1 MNDGACADGTCPE
14 PLVVTG
20 IKVTPFDSYAH
31 AVRCAARC
39 VEGVDRSFWIAVN
52 PEKAFRAGR
61 DERLRRVLNQADV
74 GICDGVG
81 ISLAARLLLGRR
93 LPRITG
99 CDLFFH
105 LLEAA
110 RDRGWGV
117 FLLGADPASNEQA
130 ASSLERR
137 YEGLRIVGRR
147 SGYFDD
153 VESVIEAINASG
165 AQLLFV
171 AMGSPRQEYWIAE
184 HVDCLAP
191 ALCLGVGGSFDVA
204 SGKSRRA
211 PGWIR
216 KVGLEFLYRAA
227 TTPGW
232 KLTARWER
240 TWVKVRY
247 GLAVVWEK
255 LTAPRA

>member
-1 MNDGACADGTCPE
+1 M
-14 PLVVTG
+14 
-20 IKVTPFDSYAH
+20 TPFDSYAH
-31 AVRCAARC
+31 AVRCAARI
-39 VEGVDRSFWIAVN
+39 VEEGGKSFWIAMN
-52 PEKAFRAGR
+52 PEKAHRAGR

-74 GICDGVG
+74 GICDGIG
-81 ISLAARLLLGRR
+81 ISFAARMLQGRWV
-93 LPRITG
+93 PRVTG

-117 FLLGADPASNEQA
+117 FLFGADPDSNEQA
-130 ASSLERR
+130 AASLVER
-137 YEGLRIVGRR
+137 YNGLRIVGRH
-147 SGYFDD
+147 SGYFQD
-153 VESVIEAINASG
+153 VQPVIEAINASG

-184 HVDCLAP
+184 HFDRLAP
-191 ALCLGVGGSFDVA
+191 RLCLGVGGSFDVA

-216 KVGLEFLYRAA
+216 RLGLEFLYRAL

-232 KLTARWER
+232 KLGARWER
-240 TWVKVRY
+240 TWVKIRY
-247 GLAVVWEK
+247 GLSVLRQR
-255 LTAPRA
+255 LTGRRSQPPPP